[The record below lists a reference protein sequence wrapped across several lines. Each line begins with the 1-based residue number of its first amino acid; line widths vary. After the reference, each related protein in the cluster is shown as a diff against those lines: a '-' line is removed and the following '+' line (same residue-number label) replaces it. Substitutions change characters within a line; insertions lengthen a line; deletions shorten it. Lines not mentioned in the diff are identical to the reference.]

1 VPGGDSPT
9 RLVHQEKAAWRAR
22 LLAARRRLPAA
33 ERAAAAD
40 ALADQLLRAPALRS
54 VRRVAAYVPVG
65 LEPGSLA
72 ALDVLRERGLLVLL
86 PVVLPDHVLDWA
98 EYDGRLVPARHGLR
112 EPAGRRLGSG
122 SLTCV
127 DAVLAPGL
135 AVDRRGTRLGRGAG
149 YYDRALAGLRG
160 VPVAVLLYD
169 TELVEADLPVE
180 PHDQPVTA
188 AVTPLL
194 GWVNLG

>member
-1 VPGGDSPT
+1 V
-9 RLVHQEKAAWRAR
+9 RQEKAAWRAR
-22 LLAARRRLPAA
+22 LLAARRQLTAA

-40 ALADQLLRAPALRS
+40 VLAGRLLRAPALRRA
-54 VRRVAAYVPVG
+54 RRVAAYAPVDR
-65 LEPGSLA
+65 EPGSLA
-72 ALDVLRERGLLVLL
+72 ALDALRERGLVVLL
-86 PVVLPDHVLDWA
+86 PVVLPDQALDWA

-112 EPAGRRLGSG
+112 EPAGRRLGAG
-122 SLTCV
+122 ALTGV

-135 AVDRRGTRLGRGAG
+135 AADRRGTRLGRGAG

-169 TELVEADLPVE
+169 TELVAADLPVE
-180 PHDQPVTA
+180 PHDQPVAA

-194 GWVNLG
+194 GWVDLG

>member
-1 VPGGDSPT
+1 M
-9 RLVHQEKAAWRAR
+9 HQEKAAWRAR

-65 LEPGSLA
+65 LEPGSPA
-72 ALDVLRERGLLVLL
+72 ALDVLRERGLVVLL

-122 SLTCV
+122 SLTSADV
-127 DAVLAPGL
+127 VLAPGL

-180 PHDQPVTA
+180 PHDRPVTA

-194 GWVNLG
+194 GWVDLS

>member
-1 VPGGDSPT
+1 
-9 RLVHQEKAAWRAR
+9 LVRQEKAAWRAR
-22 LLAARRRLPAA
+22 LLAARRQLPAA
-33 ERAAAAD
+33 ERAAAAG
-40 ALADQLLRAPALRS
+40 ALAGRLLRVPALHGA
-54 VRRVAAYVPVG
+54 RRVAAYVPVG
-65 LEPGSLA
+65 REPGSLA
-72 ALDVLRERGLLVLL
+72 ALDVLRERGLVVLL

-112 EPAGRRLGSG
+112 EPAGRRLGPG
-122 SLTCV
+122 SLTGV

>member
-1 VPGGDSPT
+1 G
-9 RLVHQEKAAWRAR
+9 
-22 LLAARRRLPAA
+22 
-33 ERAAAAD
+33 
-40 ALADQLLRAPALRS
+40 
-54 VRRVAAYVPVG
+54 VRRSAGGGGVYGRVG
-65 LEPGSLA
+65 QDPGSLA
-72 ALDVLRERGLLVLL
+72 GLDALGERGLVVLL
-86 PVVLPDHVLDWA
+86 PVALPDRVLDGA

-112 EPAGRRLGSG
+112 EPAGRRLGAG
-122 SLTCV
+122 MLAGV

-180 PHDQPVTA
+180 PHDRPVTA